1 MKISFKLNFIFLS
14 IICCIPFLS
23 GCSNNLSDVS
33 LKEFTSYMSTYTT
46 DVSDNIT
53 RFDVDLD
60 YGENNISISYDKEDY
75 FYINQPIFLFETP
88 LLMYR
93 SNDFYQL
100 FIDNLP
106 AIYVNYDRGEYLL
119 EEYGKIFKLLLNQE
133 ALILA
138 DELITKYKNDD
149 YNISIQ
155 EDNSYYYI
163 SVTNNDDNSK
173 VYDAI
178 MYKQYYLLKSYIS
191 NSYTI
196 NMTLFEPITKQDHLS
211 NTIDSNDITRE
222 DMLKIIDSF
231 YIDYSETIINIIDYQ
246 RTDNVNNIKYYLD
259 IDLEDTYY
267 HYQEIHQD
275 YYIEELLVKNK
286 KYNSYTFYQ
295 YNSDEKILHATN
307 IDYED
312 AKIFLNDIFK
322 YLYDFIY
329 IGSDK
334 NRDYLTNEYTNISTF
349 VNDNIVS
356 FQGGSS
362 LNHPPLDINI
372 SLGSLLIT
380 YLAIYFNNENYTNP
394 DEIIYVRYNQNAKI
408 NKIEELKIN

>member
-1 MKISFKLNFIFLS
+1 MKISIKLNFIFLS

-33 LKEFTSYMSTYTT
+33 LKEFVSYMATYNT
-46 DVSDNIT
+46 DVCDNIT

-246 RTDNVNNIKYYLD
+246 RKDNINDIEYYLD
-259 IDLEDTYY
+259 IDLKDTYY

-295 YNSDEKILHATN
+295 YNSDEKILHTTN

-408 NKIEELKIN
+408 NKIEELNIN

>member
-1 MKISFKLNFIFLS
+1 MKISTKLNFIFLS

-33 LKEFTSYMSTYTT
+33 LKEFVSYMSTYTT

-75 FYINQPIFLFETP
+75 FYINQPVFLFETP

-246 RTDNVNNIKYYLD
+246 RTDNINNIEYYLD
-259 IDLEDTYY
+259 IDLKDTYY

-295 YNSDEKILHATN
+295 YNSDEKILHTTN

-380 YLAIYFNNENYTNP
+380 YLALYFNNENYTNP

-408 NKIEELKIN
+408 NKIEELNIN